1 MQAEGPRIGQENP
14 KSKKR
19 RLLGNES
26 DICGELDASVLN
38 FNSIVRH
45 GGVRNLNWYYT
56 YSCLLYAVTAVC

>member
-1 MQAEGPRIGQENP
+1 MQAEGPRIGQENA

-19 RLLGNES
+19 HLLGNES

-45 GGVRNLNWYYT
+45 GGVRNLN
-56 YSCLLYAVTAVC
+56 